1 MNINYYSPIN
11 STGYGIASLNILKSL
26 NKLSDD
32 IVSYFPIGEPHV
44 ETQEDYDFVLSLF
57 NNSRTPDP
65 NAPCIK
71 IWHQFDLMLR
81 VGRGAYYAYP
91 FFELDK
97 FNDIEKIHMSA
108 PDKLFVSSSWA
119 ENIVKDNNI
128 KTPTIVAPLG
138 VDMQIFNH
146 TQYTRRNKDKYV
158 FLNIGK
164 WEIRKGH
171 DILLNLFNSAFPNE
185 TDVELWILASESTNS
200 YSDDKE
206 LANWKNMYNSDR
218 IKLFNGAKN
227 HKDIA
232 NLIAQA
238 DCGLYPSRAE
248 GWNLELLE
256 TMAMN
261 KPAIAT
267 NYSAHTE
274 FCTKDNCFLVDI
286 TETEK
291 AFDGKAF
298 KNQGNWAKI
307 GQTQIDDIISHMR
320 YVYSNRINTNPS
332 GLKTAE
338 LFSWDN
344 TARVIHGC
352 I

>member
-1 MNINYYSPIN
+1 
-11 STGYGIASLNILKSL
+11 
-26 NKLSDD
+26 
-32 IVSYFPIGEPHV
+32 
-44 ETQEDYDFVLSLF
+44 
-57 NNSRTPDP
+57 
-65 NAPCIK
+65 
-71 IWHQFDLMLR
+71 
-81 VGRGAYYAYP
+81 
-91 FFELDK
+91 
-97 FNDIEKIHMSA
+97 
-108 PDKLFVSSSWA
+108 
-119 ENIVKDNNI
+119 
-128 KTPTIVAPLG
+128 
-138 VDMQIFNH
+138 
-146 TQYTRRNKDKYV
+146 
-158 FLNIGK
+158 
-164 WEIRKGH
+164 
-171 DILLNLFNSAFPNE
+171 
-185 TDVELWILASESTNS
+185 
-200 YSDDKE
+200 
-206 LANWKNMYNSDR
+206 MYHSDR

-232 NLIAQA
+232 SLISQA
-238 DCGLYPSRAE
+238 DCGIYPSRAE

-261 KPAIAT
+261 KPTIAT

-320 YVYSNRINTNPS
+320 YVYQNRINTNPS
-332 GLKTAE
+332 GLRTAE

-344 TARVIHGC
+344 TARAIQRC